1 MRSLVAALGLL
12 VLLGLQ
18 ATLARHLA
26 VLGVPPDL
34 PLVAAAV
41 IAFRAGP
48 LRGGLVGLAAGLG
61 EDLLRGD
68 FIGLFALAGGAAG
81 WLCGEASRR
90 MDPSR
95 AGVRWVVG
103 TLAAALYG
111 VVIVGCAM
119 FVFRLP
125 VDPLGALRHVVVA
138 ACYDGVLIALA
149 YWPFSHRSAAPLAG
163 LRRYQD

>member
-1 MRSLVAALGLL
+1 MRVLLTAVGLL

-18 ATLARHLA
+18 ATVARYLAIF
-26 VLGVPPDL
+26 GVPPDL
-34 PLVAAAV
+34 PLVAAV
-41 IAFRAGP
+41 VVAFSAGP

-68 FIGLFALAGGAAG
+68 LIGLFALAVGLAA

-90 MDPSR
+90 VDPSR
-95 AGVRWVVG
+95 GGVRWVVG

-111 VVIVGCAM
+111 VVIVGGTM

-125 VDPLGALRHVVVA
+125 VDPLGALRHVVIA
-138 ACYDGVLIALA
+138 ALYDGVLVALA
-149 YWPFSHRSAAPLAG
+149 YWPFAHRSAAPLAG
-163 LRRYQD
+163 LHRYRD